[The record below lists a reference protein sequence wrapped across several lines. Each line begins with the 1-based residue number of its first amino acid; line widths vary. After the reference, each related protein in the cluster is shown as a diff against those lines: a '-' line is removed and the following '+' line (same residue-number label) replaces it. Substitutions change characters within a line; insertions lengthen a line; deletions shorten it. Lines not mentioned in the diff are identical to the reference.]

1 MVCIADKGI
10 LRSFLVTVLALACCL
25 VSWAQTT
32 KVRGTVTDAS
42 TGEPV
47 PFVGVYFDGTTIG
60 ISTDMDGRYSIETRD
75 PSATV
80 LTAHLLGYLP
90 QSIPVQAGAFTQ
102 VDFRLEP
109 DRESLNAAVV
119 KPDNR
124 RLKRF
129 LAELDAHRKIHDPE
143 RYERWSSRLY
153 SKIELDATHA
163 EELVTKTFLKKTFE
177 PVLDYR
183 DTSSVTGDSYIPIMI
198 SETVSQRHHSLEPA
212 VDREVIVANRIS
224 GIEPDNF
231 LSQFTGDYLLKS
243 NFYKSTVPLFSV
255 DVPSPVAAY
264 GHAGRK
270 ANERTMTLAAV
281 AAELEQRR
289 IEVAVHV
296 GVGTAGN
303 IGVDQVANLAGIQVE
318 VFFEAC
324 WQMVC

>member
-1 MVCIADKGI
+1 M
-10 LRSFLVTVLALACCL
+10 TVLALACCL

-129 LAELDAHRKIHDPE
+129 LAELDAHRRIHDPE

-163 EELVTKTFLKKTFE
+163 EELVTKTFLKKTFD
-177 PVLDYR
+177 VLK
-183 DTSSVTGDSYIPIMI
+183 DSFK
-198 SETVSQRHHSLEPA
+198 
-212 VDREVIVANRIS
+212 RIS
-224 GIEPDNF
+224 LIRHICFYSIIN
-231 LSQFTGDYLLKS
+231 LSGSIQCNLYAL
-243 NFYKSTVPLFSV
+243 
-255 DVPSPVAAY
+255 
-264 GHAGRK
+264 
-270 ANERTMTLAAV
+270 
-281 AAELEQRR
+281 
-289 IEVAVHV
+289 
-296 GVGTAGN
+296 N
-303 IGVDQVANLAGIQVE
+303 IPKMFCIFD
-318 VFFEAC
+318 
-324 WQMVC
+324 